1 MSLTLPGEPQSAA
14 IARIAVTSTLRA
26 HALGRY
32 VPPAVQAASEIVAVT
47 ARLAP
52 GADLYLSLRH
62 RDDHLRLVVWDQ
74 HPRHADPAAV
84 TLCAARRRRAL
95 WLLDAVVDDWGGRW
109 GICKA
114 TPQPDRGSKTWV
126 VLPR

>member
-1 MSLTLPGEPQSAA
+1 MSLTLRGEVRSAG
-14 IARIAVTSTLRA
+14 IARTAVTSALRA
-26 HALGRY
+26 HALDPF
-32 VPPAVQAASEIVAVT
+32 VPPAVQAASEMVAVT

-74 HPRHADPAAV
+74 HPRHADPVALS
-84 TLCAARRRRAL
+84 LCEARRRRAL
-95 WLLDAVVDDWGGRW
+95 WLLGVVVDDWGGGW
-109 GICKA
+109 GLCEA
-114 TPQPDRGSKTWV
+114 TPQPERGCKCWV